1 MNQPFS
7 VNELIDGL
15 GKTVQSTIELV
26 AKTSP
31 LDIRTVETAVE
42 SGLDKIRD
50 RLASD
55 FELVKKTEYETNVE
69 LLKVLKSGRIT
80 MGNKTLSFERKFA
93 KKIGTKFAVMVN
105 SGSSANLISVASL
118 FFKKDNPLKRWDEVI
133 VPAV

>member
-7 VNELIDGL
+7 VNELIDSL
-15 GKTVQSTIELV
+15 GKTVRSTLELV

-55 FELVKKTEYETNVE
+55 FELVKKTDYETNVE
-69 LLKVLKSGRIT
+69 LLEVLK
-80 MGNKTLSFERKFA
+80 KQVDALEERLA
-93 KKIGTKFAVMVN
+93 Q
-105 SGSSANLISVASL
+105 LE
-118 FFKKDNPLKRWDEVI
+118 KD
-133 VPAV
+133 

>member
-15 GKTVQSTIELV
+15 GKTVQSIIELV

-69 LLKVLKSGRIT
+69 LLEVLKKQVDALEERLAQLEKES
-80 MGNKTLSFERKFA
+80 KT
-93 KKIGTKFAVMVN
+93 
-105 SGSSANLISVASL
+105 
-118 FFKKDNPLKRWDEVI
+118 
-133 VPAV
+133 

>member
-7 VNELIDGL
+7 VNELVDGL
-15 GKTVQSTIELV
+15 GKTVKSTIELV

-69 LLKVLKSGRIT
+69 LLEVLKKQVDKLEERIAELE
-80 MGNKTLSFERKFA
+80 K
-93 KKIGTKFAVMVN
+93 N
-105 SGSSANLISVASL
+105 SG
-118 FFKKDNPLKRWDEVI
+118 P
-133 VPAV
+133 

>member
-15 GKTVQSTIELV
+15 GKTVQSAIELV

-50 RLASD
+50 KLASD

-69 LLKVLKSGRIT
+69 LLEVLKKQVDALEERLAQLEKES
-80 MGNKTLSFERKFA
+80 KT
-93 KKIGTKFAVMVN
+93 
-105 SGSSANLISVASL
+105 
-118 FFKKDNPLKRWDEVI
+118 
-133 VPAV
+133 

>member
-1 MNQPFS
+1 MNQLFS

-15 GKTVQSTIELV
+15 GKTVQSAVELV

-69 LLKVLKSGRIT
+69 LLEVLKKQVDALEERLAQLEKES
-80 MGNKTLSFERKFA
+80 KT
-93 KKIGTKFAVMVN
+93 
-105 SGSSANLISVASL
+105 
-118 FFKKDNPLKRWDEVI
+118 
-133 VPAV
+133 

>member
-1 MNQPFS
+1 MNQTFS

-15 GKTVQSTIELV
+15 GKTVKSTIELV

-69 LLKVLKSGRIT
+69 LLEVLKKQVDALEERLAQLEKES
-80 MGNKTLSFERKFA
+80 KT
-93 KKIGTKFAVMVN
+93 
-105 SGSSANLISVASL
+105 
-118 FFKKDNPLKRWDEVI
+118 
-133 VPAV
+133 

>member
-7 VNELIDGL
+7 VSELIDSL
-15 GKTVQSTIELV
+15 GKTVRSTLELV

-55 FELVKKTEYETNVE
+55 FELVKKTDYETNVE
-69 LLKVLKSGRIT
+69 LLEMLK
-80 MGNKTLSFERKFA
+80 KQVDALEERLA
-93 KKIGTKFAVMVN
+93 Q
-105 SGSSANLISVASL
+105 LE
-118 FFKKDNPLKRWDEVI
+118 KDSE
-133 VPAV
+133 A

>member
-15 GKTVQSTIELV
+15 GKTFQSTIELV
-26 AKTSP
+26 VKTSP

-69 LLKVLKSGRIT
+69 LLEVLKKQVDALEERLAQLEKES
-80 MGNKTLSFERKFA
+80 KT
-93 KKIGTKFAVMVN
+93 
-105 SGSSANLISVASL
+105 
-118 FFKKDNPLKRWDEVI
+118 
-133 VPAV
+133 

>member
-7 VNELIDGL
+7 VNELIDSL
-15 GKTVQSTIELV
+15 GKTVRSTIELV
-26 AKTSP
+26 SKTSP

-69 LLKVLKSGRIT
+69 LLEVLKKQVDALEERIAELEKESRT
-80 MGNKTLSFERKFA
+80 
-93 KKIGTKFAVMVN
+93 
-105 SGSSANLISVASL
+105 
-118 FFKKDNPLKRWDEVI
+118 
-133 VPAV
+133 

>member
-7 VNELIDGL
+7 VNELIDSL
-15 GKTVQSTIELV
+15 GKTVRSTLERV

-55 FELVKKTEYETNVE
+55 FELVKKTDYETNVE
-69 LLKVLKSGRIT
+69 LLEVLK
-80 MGNKTLSFERKFA
+80 KQVDALEERLA
-93 KKIGTKFAVMVN
+93 Q
-105 SGSSANLISVASL
+105 LE
-118 FFKKDNPLKRWDEVI
+118 KDSE
-133 VPAV
+133 A

>member
-7 VNELIDGL
+7 VSELIDSL
-15 GKTVQSTIELV
+15 GKTVRSTLELV

-55 FELVKKTEYETNVE
+55 FELVKKTDYETNVE
-69 LLKVLKSGRIT
+69 LLKVLK
-80 MGNKTLSFERKFA
+80 KQVDALEERLA
-93 KKIGTKFAVMVN
+93 Q
-105 SGSSANLISVASL
+105 LE
-118 FFKKDNPLKRWDEVI
+118 KDSE
-133 VPAV
+133 A

>member
-15 GKTVQSTIELV
+15 GKTVQSAIELV

-69 LLKVLKSGRIT
+69 LLEVLKKQVDALEERLAQLEKES
-80 MGNKTLSFERKFA
+80 KT
-93 KKIGTKFAVMVN
+93 
-105 SGSSANLISVASL
+105 
-118 FFKKDNPLKRWDEVI
+118 
-133 VPAV
+133 